1 MKPWHRIQ
9 KDSIGKELLV
19 REGGKKEQVG
29 RLVGGEDG
37 GEPGGNLSEA
47 ILVPQRLA
55 AIEWWSKDNLKI
67 QQSVSPGCEVRLWI
81 NQINL

>member
-1 MKPWHRIQ
+1 MKPGNWIQ

-29 RLVGGEDG
+29 RLVGGEDR
-37 GEPGGNLSEA
+37 GERGGNLSKA

-55 AIEWWSKDNLKI
+55 AIEWRSKDNLKI
-67 QQSVSPGCEVRLWI
+67 KQSVSPGVEI
-81 NQINL
+81 ADESTSN